1 MLRLALLGLP
11 LALLLVSSP
20 AEAGR
25 RDRKASAEDAK
36 PDDAPAVQAPSTV
49 EAGTSKEGSIW
60 DWIEATDTGEEQAP
74 TEANPELEP
83 VDSEAIEASEELEKS
98 RDAERSIISQATRYE
113 SPVPFYVDPQG
124 TLESDPLH
132 LSSINPDEF
141 DIPIVVNDA
150 VIKWMEYFTGS
161 GRKHYAR
168 YLGRSTKYQPMMKE
182 KLRAAGMPE
191 DLVYLSMIES
201 GYNPHAYSSAA
212 AAGLWQF
219 ISSTGKM
226 YDLRIDQWVD
236 ERRDPEMATD
246 AAIRLL
252 SDLYQQYGD
261 WYLAWAAYN
270 AGPGRINRAQK
281 TYGKID
287 FWTMVNKGSFRPE
300 TDNYVPKL
308 LAAAIIGKHPER
320 YGFTDIEYQDPDNT
334 QTVEVGAGLGLDV
347 LARCAQLDNEEFQ
360 RINPHLRRWALPPT
374 PDKQR
379 INIPAG
385 SKETFL
391 ARLEQL
397 PAEERRT
404 FAHHTVRRGETLS
417 TIAGK
422 YGVSMSELQSTNRI
436 ANANKIYP
444 GMNLVIPSKGGSL
457 PQALTSTTT
466 TATSAS
472 TKTSSPRP
480 EAATSTRTA
489 TAPRTQTISHV
500 VRKGETLSTIAST
513 YRVSQADLQSWNG
526 IRNANHVMVGQ
537 SLKIQTKASTSAS
550 SSKSSSTVSTHTVR
564 KGDTLSAIA
573 AKYGLTLDQLRRLN
587 GLKGS
592 HIEVGQKLKV
602 RA

>member
-11 LALLLVSSP
+11 LALLLGSSP

-25 RDRKASAEDAK
+25 RDRKAAIQAGAEGEHA
-36 PDDAPAVQAPSTV
+36 APPVAGSTA
-49 EAGTSKEGSIW
+49 EKEGSIW
-60 DWIEATDTGEEQAP
+60 DWIEAADSGEEAP
-74 TEANPELEP
+74 AAEPDPALVP
-83 VDSEAIEASEELEKS
+83 VDTEAIEASEELEKS
-98 RDAERSIISQATRYE
+98 RDSERSILSQATRYQ
-113 SPVPFYVDPQG
+113 SPVPFYVDPKG
-124 TLESDPLH
+124 TLDNDPLY
-132 LSSINPDEF
+132 LSSIDPAEF
-141 DIPIVVNDA
+141 DIPLVVNDA

-219 ISSTGKM
+219 IASTGKM

-252 SDLYQQYGD
+252 SDLYAQYGD

-320 YGFTDIEYQDPDNT
+320 YGFTDIEYQEPDRIEP
-334 QTVEVGAGLGLDV
+334 VEVGPGMGLDI
-347 LARCAQLDNEEFQ
+347 LARSAGISNEEFQ
-360 RINPHLRRWALPPT
+360 RLNPHLRRWALPPT
-374 PDKQR
+374 PDKQLVYV
-379 INIPAG
+379 PAG
-385 SKETFL
+385 GKDSFL
-391 ARLEQL
+391 ARLEQV
-397 PAEERRT
+397 PAEERRS
-404 FAHHTVRRGETLS
+404 FAHHTVRKGETLS
-417 TIAGK
+417 TIAGR
-422 YGVSMSELQSTNRI
+422 YGISMSELQTTNRI

-444 GMNLVIPSKGGSL
+444 GMNLVIPSKTAAL
-457 PQALTSTTT
+457 PQALTST
-466 TATSAS
+466 AGGGASSKASSSA
-472 TKTSSPRP
+472 P
-480 EAATSTRTA
+480 EAAPKAKSAPAA
-489 TAPRTQTISHV
+489 TARTQTISHV
-500 VRKGETLSTIAST
+500 VRKGETLSGIAAR
-513 YRVSQADLQSWNG
+513 YGVSAADLQSWNG
-526 IRNANHVMVGQ
+526 LRNANHVMVGQ
-537 SLKIQTKASTSAS
+537 SLKVQA
-550 SSKSSSTVSTHTVR
+550 KSSSSSSSSTKSSSAPRVHVVR
-564 KGDTLSAIA
+564 KGDTLSAVA
-573 AKYGLTLDQLRRLN
+573 ARYGLSLEQLKRLN
-587 GLKGS
+587 GIKGS

-602 RA
+602 RG